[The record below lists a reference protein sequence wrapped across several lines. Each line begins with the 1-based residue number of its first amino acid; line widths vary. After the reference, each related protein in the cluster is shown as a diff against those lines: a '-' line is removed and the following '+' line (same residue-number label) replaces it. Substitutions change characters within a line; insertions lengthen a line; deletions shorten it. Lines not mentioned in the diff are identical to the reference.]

1 MSVRP
6 VEWAAWRQCRRLGLI
21 GGMSWRST
29 ALYHE
34 RLNRAAE
41 HAFGAHAGIVGQIDS
56 LDYAELL
63 MLAARGDEAAIE
75 SRLVDAALRLRRAG
89 CDVIALTAV
98 TAHRWHAAVVEA
110 VGVPVPHVLAS
121 VATQSQAVGYG
132 DIGVLGTELTCRS
145 EFVRHHLG
153 EGRRL
158 LYPDAR
164 GQSRIDDLIQKI
176 LTVQDAGADGRNTL
190 AAVAHDLQAQGAR
203 AILLAC
209 TELPLLLPV
218 AALDLPVIDSVALH
232 IHDIFDH
239 ICE

>member
-6 VEWAAWRQCRRLGLI
+6 VEWAARRQCRRLGLI

-41 HAFGAHAGIVGQIDS
+41 HTLGAHAGIVGQIDS

-121 VATQSQAVGYG
+121 AATQSIGYG
-132 DIGVLGTELTCRS
+132 DIGVLGTALTCRS

-176 LTVQDAGADGRNTL
+176 LTVQDAGVDCRNTL
-190 AAVAHDLQAQGAR
+190 AAVARDLEAQGAR